1 MKVCENLPLKVQVG
15 IQHNKSASFKSGL
28 ATNSLFRDNS
38 TLLGFRLPAKV
49 LGSKVIV
56 SSPNQASDLYMNA

>member
-38 TLLGFRLPAKV
+38 TLLGLLAKV

-56 SSPNQASDLYMNA
+56 SSPNQVGDLYMNA

>member
-1 MKVCENLPLKVQVG
+1 MKVCDNLPLKVQVG

-38 TLLGFRLPAKV
+38 TLLGLPAKV

-56 SSPNQASDLYMNA
+56 SSPNQVGDLYMNA